1 MSGFVADHPGA
12 RVRPSPNFGERRDG
26 RIPSL
31 VILHYT
37 GMASGAAAE
46 DWLADPAS
54 QVSAHYLVHE
64 DGRIVQMV
72 READRA
78 WHAGRSAWHGETD
91 INSASVG
98 IEIVNPGH
106 QLGYRRFPR
115 RQIDAVVALCAGIK
129 ARHGI
134 LPQGFLAHSDV
145 APGRKVD
152 PGEWFPWGRLAREG
166 LARPWRVSQARM
178 GQPLGEGD
186 SGESVRRLQAD
197 LAAIGY
203 NCPVSGTF
211 DRQTRIVVE
220 AFQRRFRRARV
231 DGIADPATCRTAAL
245 ISPRSHS

>member
-1 MSGFVADHPGA
+1 MNGFVPDHAGA
-12 RVRPSPNFGERRDG
+12 AVRPSPNSGERRDG
-26 RIPSL
+26 KIPGL

-64 DGRIVQMV
+64 DGHIVQMV
-72 READRA
+72 RECDRA
-78 WHAGRSAWHGETD
+78 WHAGKSAWGGETD
-91 INSASVG
+91 INSVSIG

-129 ARHGI
+129 ARYGI
-134 LPQGFLAHSDV
+134 QPHGFLAHSDV

-166 LARPWRVSQARM
+166 LARHWSVSRARA
-178 GQPLGEGD
+178 GGALGEGEA
-186 SGESVRRLQAD
+186 GEPVR
-197 LAAIGY
+197 
-203 NCPVSGTF
+203 
-211 DRQTRIVVE
+211 
-220 AFQRRFRRARV
+220 
-231 DGIADPATCRTAAL
+231 
-245 ISPRSHS
+245 